1 MSKNKI
7 DERIIKKIEQ
17 KRKLVTLNK
26 MSCRE
31 FNRYLMGVTDALEY
45 SGVITEKEAD
55 KLHDQYEM

>member
-1 MSKNKI
+1 MFDN
-7 DERIIKKIEQ
+7 DRIIKAIEQ

-45 SGVITEKEAD
+45 AGVITKEESD
-55 KLHDQYEM
+55 KLFEQYEM